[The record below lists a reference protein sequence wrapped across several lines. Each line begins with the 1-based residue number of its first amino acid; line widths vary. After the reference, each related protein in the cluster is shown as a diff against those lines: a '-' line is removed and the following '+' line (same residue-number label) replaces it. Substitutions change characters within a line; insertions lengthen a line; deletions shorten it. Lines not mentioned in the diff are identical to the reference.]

1 MPSILFT
8 RVEKIGGSIMKD
20 SKDNRHYNAAYIN
33 IWLKFDDM
41 HMKQKQAEVDGNEIE
56 LKEEE
61 VTLPDNT
68 ETNWWNIDKMIERDA
83 SFSFDEIM
91 ENQSLA
97 NAFRRLSSVERQVV
111 DYSFRRQLNQE
122 EISRIMGVSQSNISK
137 ISSRAKK
144 KLKKFLLEQKM
155 E

>member
-1 MPSILFT
+1 
-8 RVEKIGGSIMKD
+8 
-20 SKDNRHYNAAYIN
+20 
-33 IWLKFDDM
+33 
-41 HMKQKQAEVDGNEIE
+41 MKQKQAEVDGNEIE

-68 ETNWWNIDKMIERDA
+68 ESNWWNIDKMIERDA

-137 ISSRAKK
+137 IFSRAKK